1 MIISFIL
8 LILVLIPEIGVV
20 RNGSRSWFG
29 IGSFGIQPSEAMK
42 LAIIIFSAK
51 YLSKLKKTEKIKSVI
66 PIIILLGLSFLL
78 IMLQPDFGTG
88 FILVMS
94 VVLLLFISGVDM
106 KYFYILGIIGIVGA
120 VILILIAPYRLDRI
134 TSFINPWEDPLGT
147 GFQIIQSLY
156 AIGPGGIFGFG
167 FLNSRQ
173 KHFYLPEPQTDF
185 IFSIICEEFGVFG
198 ALVVISLFV
207 ILIAMII
214 KLALAQ
220 DDLFKKYV
228 IFGLGFQIIF
238 QTLLNLSVVVGLIPV
253 TGVTLPFIS
262 YGGSSLLVTMTSIG
276 IILNLTKNKA

>member
-1 MIISFIL
+1 
-8 LILVLIPEIGVV
+8 
-20 RNGSRSWFG
+20 
-29 IGSFGIQPSEAMK
+29 
-42 LAIIIFSAK
+42 
-51 YLSKLKKTEKIKSVI
+51 
-66 PIIILLGLSFLL
+66 
-78 IMLQPDFGTG
+78 
-88 FILVMS
+88 MS